1 MTEVQDSIVRTR
13 GILLLNDLE
22 DLVDFDMSRR
32 SQVDKYE
39 LVIGKRE
46 KDKNYESSNEVS

>member
-22 DLVDFDMSRR
+22 DLVDFDMSR

-46 KDKNYESSNEVS
+46 SDKNYESSNEVS